1 MAQDWLYFLLYVGE
15 QERSDLCL
23 AQVVTPLVR
32 SALTTPGIDR
42 WFFLRYLDDAGPHLR
57 LRFHGDVDAIN
68 DLFLRAGPVLAH
80 RLQTLPEL
88 EVEPATPLVGSA
100 RAMQRPDAAG
110 SRPPALQLGVYE
122 PEYAKYGGPEG
133 VALAERVFQ
142 ASSEIALDNL
152 HHLGDRTTRALWAM
166 AMMQTVLEAC
176 LVHQDGPTFWEQY
189 AWHWS
194 GAARPGAGALR
205 EHLTKQAAPRGQAVR
220 QRIDRLLTEPTT
232 RRQLARHA
240 EVVRN
245 ALDEAEHLNLPPAR
259 KQPRLSSHPPDEQ
272 PNRPRT
278 HRRDLPGNPASRRIS
293 IGGKL
298 MARLYMTGVIALV
311 IALFALIGV
320 LIRDWIAL
328 YLGAAVVLMLATSF
342 LFLSS
347 RPR

>member
-1 MAQDWLYFLLYVGE
+1 VQALELTVAQDWLYFLLYLGE

-88 EVEPATPLVGSA
+88 EVEPASPLVGSA
-100 RAMQRPDAAG
+100 RATQRPDAAA

-176 LVHQDGPTFWEQY
+176 LLHQDGPTFWEQY

-205 EHLTKQAAPRGQAVR
+205 EHLTKQAAPRGEAVR

-232 RRQLARHA
+232 RSQLARHA

-245 ALDEAEHLNLPPAR
+245 ALDEAEHLNLPPTR
-259 KQPRLSSHPPDEQ
+259 DSLVFHHIHLMNNRIDLGPTDE
-272 PNRPRT
+272 
-278 HRRDLPGNPASRRIS
+278 A
-293 IGGKL
+293 
-298 MARLYMTGVIALV
+298 Y
-311 IALFALIGV
+311 
-320 LIRDWIAL
+320 
-328 YLGAAVVLMLATSF
+328 LATLLRAASASEE
-342 LFLSS
+342 SS
-347 RPR
+347 WPVST